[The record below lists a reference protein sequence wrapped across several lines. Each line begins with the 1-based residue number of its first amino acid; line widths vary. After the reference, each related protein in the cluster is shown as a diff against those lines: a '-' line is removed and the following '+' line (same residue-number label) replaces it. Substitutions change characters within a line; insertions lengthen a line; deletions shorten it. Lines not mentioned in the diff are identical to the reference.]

1 MAPCPVVR
9 KTGPLRFLAGSA
21 EGFEAGYG
29 TEVLLDASDSSPCGD
44 CPVR

>member
-29 TEVLLDASDSSPCGD
+29 TEVLLDLYKEGP
-44 CPVR
+44 